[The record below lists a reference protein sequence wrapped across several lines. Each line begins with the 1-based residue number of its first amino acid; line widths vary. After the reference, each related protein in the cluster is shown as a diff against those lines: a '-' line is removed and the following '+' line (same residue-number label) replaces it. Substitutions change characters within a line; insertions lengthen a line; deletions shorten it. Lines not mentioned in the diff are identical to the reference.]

1 MKFMLCLA
9 FCFSETSRGILADES
24 ENSESWCATGP
35 DTMKR
40 AAAKKLIERY
50 FYQLVDGCG
59 DPNCANENCASSGKV
74 KNLTPNQAA
83 AQAFQLFTKEAK
95 LCEAHPSKMAR
106 TQSEDSAE
114 VVEDGV
120 CGPEPSNDSATPS
133 NSYDEVQKEP
143 EPEKVVPFLNESKL
157 SEIIAT
163 CLAEDSYLVLI
174 RTLGEVFSSPESLA
188 KSFQRHQ
195 PETPIELMLEKAG
208 EKDLRSLK
216 KEDVRELE
224 GDLDKDQDS
233 KEEEEKN
240 NQVGVL
246 VFNFRCKVCFPG
258 AAGSSATIV

>member
-1 MKFMLCLA
+1 MA
-9 FCFSETSRGILADES
+9 DQSEH
-24 ENSESWCATGP
+24 SESWCPTGP

-95 LCEAHPSKMAR
+95 LCEAHPSKIAR
-106 TQSEDSAE
+106 TQPDNPAE
-114 VVEDGV
+114 VVNGV
-120 CGPEPSNDSATPS
+120 CNSEPSNDSATPS
-133 NSYDEVQKEP
+133 YSHDPAESQKEP

-157 SEIIAT
+157 NDILAT
-163 CLAEDSYLVLI
+163 CLAEDSYLLLI

-233 KEEEEKN
+233 KEQEEKN
-240 NQVGVL
+240 NL
-246 VFNFRCKVCFPG
+246 VSFCFRIDEL
-258 AAGSSATIV
+258 S